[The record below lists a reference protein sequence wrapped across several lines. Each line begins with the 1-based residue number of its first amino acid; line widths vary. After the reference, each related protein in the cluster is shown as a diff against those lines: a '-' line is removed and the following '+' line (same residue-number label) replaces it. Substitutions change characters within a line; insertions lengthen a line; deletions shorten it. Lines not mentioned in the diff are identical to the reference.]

1 MTTESPLLAVENV
14 HVHYGH
20 AAGTRGRFVRGGSVV
35 GARGARRE
43 RRGQDHVARLLAGF
57 VKPSTGRVVFDGH
70 DLTGMSPH
78 RIARLGIAWVPEGR
92 GIFPGLS
99 VQDNLRARLRHV
111 TTRSNRADA
120 LARAFEQFPVL
131 RERRGQRAATLSGG
145 EQQMLA
151 LARVAR
157 GPPSA
162 AHRRR
167 DVTRS
172 RAAHRRRYLRRPRN
186 GAKPRSCHRA
196 HRTVHRQGPV
206 VLRPGIDPPAWR
218 SELARCRG
226 RRGSRSPRRL
236 PGRARRPTRR
246 RVR

>member
-1 MTTESPLLAVENV
+1 MNTASPLLAVDNV

-20 AAGTRGRFVRGGSVV
+20 ARALSGVSFAVAPSSALAVLGANGAGKTT
-35 GARGARRE
+35 
-43 RRGQDHVARLLAGF
+43 VARLLAGF

-131 RERRGQRAATLSGG
+131 RERRSQRAATLSGG

-151 LARVAR
+151 LARVLAVPPRLLIADEMSLGLAPLIVAAIFDGLETAR
-157 GPPSA
+157 SQGVAIVLIEQFIDKALSFSDQA
-162 AHRRR
+162 LI
-167 DVTRS
+167 
-172 RAAHRRRYLRRPRN
+172 LRRGEVSWH
-186 GAKPRSCHRA
+186 GAA
-196 HRTVHRQGPV
+196 ADAGPE
-206 VLRPGIDPPAWR
+206 VLDAYLGAQAADTP
-218 SELARCRG
+218 S
-226 RRGSRSPRRL
+226 
-236 PGRARRPTRR
+236 
-246 RVR
+246 VR